1 MSAAKSRVEVEQRIS
16 IQPLDLVLSERS
28 TDSQNLN
35 LEDKMKDLMDN
46 NPFDLVGD
54 SRLDLDELD
63 LGGDLLSKEDSDLLA
78 LSA

>member
-1 MSAAKSRVEVEQRIS
+1 MSAAKSRVEVEKRIS

-78 LSA
+78 LWA

>member
-1 MSAAKSRVEVEQRIS
+1 
-16 IQPLDLVLSERS
+16 
-28 TDSQNLN
+28 
-35 LEDKMKDLMDN
+35 MKDLMDN